1 MDNPTFEEEDT
12 DERKLEELDT
22 TGPDI
27 QNRKTPKEDEVLD
40 GPLSKEDTLQIAGSQ
55 STVMPNLLTINEE
68 PYDEP
73 DGGQK
78 KELIDKKS
86 AQKRRISFFHDNID
100 VGSQDSTEGN
110 VLQRW
115 LQNFYHKRLGII
127 F

>member
-12 DERKLEELDT
+12 DERKKEELST

-27 QNRKTPKEDEVLD
+27 QNRKTPEEDEVLD
-40 GPLSKEDTLQIAGSQ
+40 SPLSKEDTLQIAGSQ
-55 STVMPNLLTINEE
+55 STVMPKLLTINEE

-78 KELIDKKS
+78 KESKDKKS

-110 VLQRW
+110 VLQR
-115 LQNFYHKRLGII
+115 
-127 F
+127 